1 MVGTS
6 GTVAMVVPG
15 EGALF
20 GERGVAT
27 PSQRFSNLP
36 SARREIYQLLL
47 ESLVTDAACGHL
59 WVEANEAAKG

>member
-1 MVGTS
+1 M
-6 GTVAMVVPG
+6 
-15 EGALF
+15 
-20 GERGVAT
+20 AT